1 MGKTVRRKPQRR
13 AGRGG
18 GFCGE
23 EEDVS
28 GSGGQRRAGLGW
40 EEGHLSQEPPR
51 TPREDREVAKILK
64 GKALPAAGQ

>member
-1 MGKTVRRKPQRR
+1 M
-13 AGRGG
+13 
-18 GFCGE
+18 
-23 EEDVS
+23 S